1 METIVYVLVGI
12 AFVLANLFLHSKK
25 MESKIKIVRK
35 IVTHVVEY
43 VEQIGKLKNLHGEA
57 KKNMAMVMAKKALSQ
72 MHIKISDELLD
83 TIIESIVFYLNLQK
97 GVK

>member
-1 METIVYVLVGI
+1 MEIIVYVLVGV
-12 AFVLANLFLHSKK
+12 AFFLGNLLLHSKK

-43 VEQIGKLKNLHGEA
+43 VEQIGNLKNLHGEQ
-57 KKNMAMVMAKKALSQ
+57 KKKLAMNLAKKALSE
-72 MHIKISDELLD
+72 MHIKISDNLLD